1 MAVDLNDLVDN
12 FKREVSPPGTDLYPD
27 ATDASWSG
35 SLTDAFWE
43 IRLYGFLAG
52 FEEDAASRGGPV
64 EFGEGIV
71 TPIGAI
77 DGYDDPTG
85 YAPGQDLPRDLQQ
98 LIILWAGWKV
108 VLNQMQNL
116 SSMFRAKAGPVE
128 VETQHAASVL
138 KTILDQLK
146 NKIDFITANLS
157 TFGVGTNVAAFDA
170 LVESTYN
177 LTTGMAWWVRG

>member
-12 FKREVSPPGTDLYPD
+12 FQREVSPPGTDLYPD
-27 ATDASWSG
+27 ATDASWTG
-35 SLTDAFWE
+35 GLTDAFWE

-64 EFGEGIV
+64 DFSEGIV

-85 YAPGQDLPRDLQQ
+85 YAIGQDLPRDLQQ
-98 LIILWAGWKV
+98 LIVLWAGWKV
-108 VLNQMQNL
+108 VLNKMTDL

-128 VETQHAASVL
+128 FEVQHAASVL

-146 NKIDFITANLS
+146 AKIDFITKNLS
-157 TFGVGTNVAAFDA
+157 TYGVGTNVVAFDS
-170 LVESTYN
+170 VIESTYSIV
-177 LTTGMAWWVRG
+177 TGTSWWVRG